1 MTGLVM
7 NVDVANHDMG
17 RQDTTYYYQM
27 ATDRRQP
34 PLPMPLKP
42 PSPLPSNLS
51 SCSSQQRKGEHG
63 WCGVVW
69 CGVVCGL
76 VCGSD

>member
-34 PLPMPLKP
+34 KTAADAAKAAAVAA
-42 PSPLPSNLS
+42 S
-51 SCSSQQRKGEHG
+51 
-63 WCGVVW
+63 
-69 CGVVCGL
+69 
-76 VCGSD
+76 

>member
-17 RQDTTYYYQM
+17 RQDTYYYQM

-42 PSPLPSNLS
+42 LPSPLPSNLS

-69 CGVVCGL
+69 CGVWFGVW
-76 VCGSD
+76 V